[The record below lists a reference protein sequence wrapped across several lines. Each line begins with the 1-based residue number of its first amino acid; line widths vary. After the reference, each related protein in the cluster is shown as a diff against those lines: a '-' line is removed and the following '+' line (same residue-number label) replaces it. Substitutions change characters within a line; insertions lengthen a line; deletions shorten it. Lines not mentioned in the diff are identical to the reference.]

1 MKYDVPYLKE
11 LTNRSFNCGGMEVQK
26 LYKNQKSK
34 NKQQQQQQQQQQNN
48 ESKATN
54 VSRIDC

>member
-1 MKYDVPYLKE
+1 
-11 LTNRSFNCGGMEVQK
+11 MEVQK

-34 NKQQQQQQQQQQNN
+34 NKQQQQQQQQNN